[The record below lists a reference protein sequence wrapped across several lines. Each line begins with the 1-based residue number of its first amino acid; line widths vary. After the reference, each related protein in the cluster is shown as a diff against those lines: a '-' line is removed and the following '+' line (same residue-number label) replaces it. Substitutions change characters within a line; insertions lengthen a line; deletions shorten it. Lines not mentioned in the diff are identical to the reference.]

1 MCILRLSDKKEYI
14 AYEISGIKDNYLL
27 YAKISYI
34 DLRRIFHCICIDWNM
49 ENRTGK
55 GRTAYAEMIRLQ
67 KNLAEEVFR
76 FHVLANS
83 DTKEDQALKMQVK
96 EAVISYMKEMLPAG
110 ADRKETKQW
119 VIWHQEEIEKVAES
133 VILEQGYSY
142 SVHAKVTKSTFP
154 DKTYGDVMLPA
165 GEYEALRIEIGEA
178 KGQNWW
184 CMLYPSL
191 CFTDAV
197 HAVVEEDGK
206 EKLKDTLTEEE
217 YELVTETK
225 KFKLKWFFFGEGK

>member
-1 MCILRLSDKKEYI
+1 MEYQKLKPI
-14 AYEISGIKDNYLL
+14 
-27 YAKISYI
+27 
-34 DLRRIFHCICIDWNM
+34 IFYMQKYRTVICIIFSIVFAL
-49 ENRTGK
+49 TGTWK
-55 GRTAYAEMIRLQ
+55 IVQAREGKLTQEMIRLQ
-67 KNLAEEVFR
+67 KDLAKEVFR
-76 FHVLANS
+76 FHILANS
-83 DTKEDQALKMQVK
+83 DVEEDQELKMQVK
-96 EAVISYMKEMLPAG
+96 EAVILYMKEMLPAG
-110 ADRKETKQW
+110 ADRQETKQW
-119 VIWHQEEIEKVAES
+119 GIRHQDEIEEIAEC
-133 VILEQGYSY
+133 VIEEQGYSY
-142 SVHAKVTKSTFP
+142 SVRTEVTKSTFP

-197 HAVVEEDGK
+197 NAVVEEDGK

-225 KFKLKWFFFGEGK
+225 KFKIKWFFFGESK

>member
-1 MCILRLSDKKEYI
+1 MKYQESKTIIFYMQKYRTLICVVFSIVFALI
-14 AYEISGIKDNYLL
+14 GTW
-27 YAKISYI
+27 KIVQAREGQ
-34 DLRRIFHCICIDWNM
+34 L
-49 ENRTGK
+49 TQ
-55 GRTAYAEMIRLQ
+55 EMIRLQ

>member
-1 MCILRLSDKKEYI
+1 MEYQKLKPI
-14 AYEISGIKDNYLL
+14 
-27 YAKISYI
+27 
-34 DLRRIFHCICIDWNM
+34 IFYMQKYRTVICIIFSIVFAL
-49 ENRTGK
+49 TGTWK
-55 GRTAYAEMIRLQ
+55 IVQAREGKLTQEMIRLQ
-67 KNLAEEVFR
+67 KDLAKEVFR
-76 FHVLANS
+76 FHILANS
-83 DTKEDQALKMQVK
+83 DVEEDQELKMQVK
-96 EAVISYMKEMLPAG
+96 EAVILYMKEMLPAG
-110 ADRKETKQW
+110 ADRHETKQW
-119 VIWHQEEIEKVAES
+119 VIRHQDEIEEIAEC
-133 VILEQGYSY
+133 VIEEQGYSY
-142 SVHAKVTKSTFP
+142 SVRTEVTKSTFP

-197 HAVVEEDGK
+197 NAVVEEDGK

-225 KFKLKWFFFGEGK
+225 KFKIKWFFFGESK

>member
-1 MCILRLSDKKEYI
+1 
-14 AYEISGIKDNYLL
+14 
-27 YAKISYI
+27 
-34 DLRRIFHCICIDWNM
+34 
-49 ENRTGK
+49 
-55 GRTAYAEMIRLQ
+55 MIR
-67 KNLAEEVFR
+67 
-76 FHVLANS
+76 
-83 DTKEDQALKMQVK
+83 
-96 EAVISYMKEMLPAG
+96 
-110 ADRKETKQW
+110 
-119 VIWHQEEIEKVAES
+119 HQDEIEEIAEC
-133 VILEQGYSY
+133 VIEEQGYSY
-142 SVHAKVTKSTFP
+142 SVRTEVTKSTFP

-197 HAVVEEDGK
+197 NAVVEEDGK

-225 KFKLKWFFFGEGK
+225 KFKIKWFFFGESK

>member
-1 MCILRLSDKKEYI
+1 MEYQKLKPI
-14 AYEISGIKDNYLL
+14 
-27 YAKISYI
+27 
-34 DLRRIFHCICIDWNM
+34 IFYMQKYRTVICIIFSIVFAL
-49 ENRTGK
+49 TGTWK
-55 GRTAYAEMIRLQ
+55 IVQAREGKLTQEMIRLQ
-67 KNLAEEVFR
+67 KDLAKEVFR
-76 FHVLANS
+76 FHILANS
-83 DTKEDQALKMQVK
+83 DVEEDQELKMQVK
-96 EAVISYMKEMLPAG
+96 EAVILYMKEMLPAG
-110 ADRKETKQW
+110 ADRQETKQW
-119 VIWHQEEIEKVAES
+119 VIRHQEEIEEIAEC
-133 VILEQGYSY
+133 VIEEQGYSY
-142 SVHAKVTKSTFP
+142 SVRTEVTKSTFP

-197 HAVVEEDGK
+197 NAVVEEDGK

-225 KFKLKWFFFGEGK
+225 KFKIKWFFFGESK